1 MTGRHILGVIGV
13 AAVAVV
19 ALLAFA
25 WRPAIAPI
33 APPSPASFPRELVDT
48 GERLASAG
56 NCIDCH
62 TAPGGTPTPAASRST
77 RKAGIFYSTNLTPDP
92 ETGIGAW
99 SEAAFTRALREGVSR
114 DGAHLFPVFPYVHYT
129 LAHRRRHPRAV
140 RLLHEPA
147 AREGAEPAEYAVF
160 PARRPAPAG
169 ALEDPVFHARPLPP
183 GSSTATRDG
192 IAAPISPRRWP
203 PVRFAIP
210 TATCSAPSR
219 ADILMPAPRSMAG
232 MRRRSTSAPSPARW
246 TEEAFFTFLRRGDSP
261 PHGVALGPMR
271 SVVRNLSWLSDN
283 DLQAMATYFVSLNTP
298 SGAALEPKIARALS
312 PVPPTTDTQRAGHK
326 LYMENC
332 ASCHGAPGSAPPVA
346 RSPLGLSEALWN
358 PYRAY
363 NLVLTILDGID
374 GSDGLPGNMPGFRDK
389 LSDDDIEALAIYLRT
404 SYTTLPIW
412 GLLAE
417 RIKIARNDPVP
428 LP

>member
-1 MTGRHILGVIGV
+1 MRGRHILGVIGV
-13 AAVAVV
+13 VAVAIV
-19 ALLAFA
+19 ALLVFA

-33 APPSPASFPRELVDT
+33 TPPPSSSFPSELVAT
-48 GERLASAG
+48 GETLARAG
-56 NCIDCH
+56 NCIECH
-62 TAPGGTPTPAASRST
+62 TAPGGAPN
-77 RKAGIFYSTNLTPDP
+77 AGGKSLYRRAGTFYSTNITPDP
-92 ETGIGAW
+92 ETGIGTW

-114 DGAHLFPVFPYVHYT
+114 DGAHLFPSFPYVHYT
-129 LAHRRRHPRAV
+129 LLTDADIRALYAYFMTQPPVKAPNRPNTLYFPLDVRPLQVLWKIPFFTPGPYRPDLRRDPRWNRGAYLAEALAACGVCHTDRNLLGAQQGGHP
-140 RLLHEPA
+140 H
-147 AREGAEPAEYAVF
+147 
-160 PARRPAPAG
+160 AG
-169 ALEDPVFHARPLPP
+169 APID
-183 GSSTATRDG
+183 GWYATSLD
-192 IAAPISPRRWP
+192 IS
-203 PVRFAIP
+203 
-210 TATCSAPSR
+210 
-219 ADILMPAPRSMAG
+219 
-232 MRRRSTSAPSPARW
+232 PSPARW
-246 TEEAFFTFLRRGDSP
+246 TEEEFFTFLRHGDSP

-271 SVVRNLSWLSDN
+271 SVVRNLSGLSDE

-298 SGAALEPKIARALS
+298 SGAPLEPKIARALS
-312 PVPPTTDTQRAGHK
+312 PVPPTTEKQRAGHK

-374 GSDGLPGNMPGFRDK
+374 GRDGLPGNMPGFRDK
-389 LSDDDIEALAIYLRT
+389 FSDDDIEALAIYLRT
-404 SYTTLPIW
+404 SYTTMPIW